1 MNIAYENTLLTGCP
15 VKRVHITRGC
25 GSFLFDTICPYS
37 LYTAKARQIFLFVCT
52 HRTVGAFFV
61 CRKMAAS
68 AQRPVCPVAPLP
80 RPTAP
85 KFGSHPNF
93 RRRSKSPCTLIE
105 RTMVQGSG
113 ACEKSVGCGW
123 PSLCC
128 PNWRHPSK
136 NFPFWVGKL
145 SILFLLEEYA
155 RSYNLREIKTSQ
167 RTLKTTAPGGHIR
180 QLEYL
185 S

>member
-1 MNIAYENTLLTGCP
+1 MAGNRIGSNEHPPGVREKRATLHTAILQG
-15 VKRVHITRGC
+15 VAVL
-25 GSFLFDTICPYS
+25 FLFDTICPYS

-113 ACEKSVGCGW
+113 ACEKSVG
-123 PSLCC
+123 S
-128 PNWRHPSK
+128 H
-136 NFPFWVGKL
+136 
-145 SILFLLEEYA
+145 
-155 RSYNLREIKTSQ
+155 RSSWQ
-167 RTLKTTAPGGHIR
+167 RR
-180 QLEYL
+180 
-185 S
+185 

>member
-1 MNIAYENTLLTGCP
+1 MSVIPARGEYGRKAYREQRTPAGGQGKKSNITYRNP
-15 VKRVHITRGC
+15 PRGC

-113 ACEKSVGCGW
+113 ACEKSVG
-123 PSLCC
+123 SHRS
-128 PNWRHPSK
+128 NW
-136 NFPFWVGKL
+136 
-145 SILFLLEEYA
+145 
-155 RSYNLREIKTSQ
+155 Q
-167 RTLKTTAPGGHIR
+167 RR
-180 QLEYL
+180 
-185 S
+185 

>member
-1 MNIAYENTLLTGCP
+1 MSVIPARGEYGRKAYREQRTPAGGQGKKSNITYRNP
-15 VKRVHITRGC
+15 PRGC

-61 CRKMAAS
+61 CRKMATS

-93 RRRSKSPCTLIE
+93 RRRSKSPCALIE
-105 RTMVQGSG
+105 RTMVQESG
-113 ACEKSVGCGW
+113 DFA
-123 PSLCC
+123 
-128 PNWRHPSK
+128 
-136 NFPFWVGKL
+136 KL
-145 SILFLLEEYA
+145 
-155 RSYNLREIKTSQ
+155 
-167 RTLKTTAPGGHIR
+167 
-180 QLEYL
+180 
-185 S
+185 